1 MVSSSVK
8 DVAALAHV
16 SIGTVSNV
24 LNRPEIV
31 APETV
36 ERVMAAMEKLSYV
49 RNEAARQL
57 RVGQSH
63 AVGLITL
70 SGSNPF
76 FTEVTAAAEDAAAQA
91 GYSVIAGTSD
101 RKKERES
108 GYLNLFEELR
118 VRGVLITPV
127 GSVEARLRRMRDRGI
142 PAVLVDRVS
151 TDLSFSS
158 VSVDDITGGSLA
170 ATHLVESGR
179 RRIAFVGGPQQIR
192 QVSDRLRGA
201 RQAIAPHPDVT
212 LEVITLDALT
222 VQEGLAAGL
231 AVARRPRSERP
242 DAIFAAN
249 DLLAIGLLQG
259 LFMQGGIAIPD
270 EIALV
275 GYDDIQFAGASVV
288 PLTSVRQPSR
298 LIGESA
304 LNILLAEAENPDL
317 GTQQIVYQPELVIR
331 ASSSASFDAA
341 TLWNENTADLID
353 RDDMAADS
361 TADASPADRNAQEL
375 AL

>member
-76 FTEVTAAAEDAAAQA
+76 FTEVTAAAEDSAAQA
-91 GYSVIAGTSD
+91 GFSVIAGTSD

-158 VSVDDITGGSLA
+158 VSVDDLAGGSLA
-170 ATHLVESGR
+170 ATHLIESGR

-201 RQAIAPHPDVT
+201 RQAVAPHPEVT

-222 VQEGLAAGL
+222 VQEGLIAGR
-231 AVARRPRSERP
+231 AIARRPRSARP

-298 LIGESA
+298 LIGETA
-304 LNILLAEAENPDL
+304 VTLLLAEAEEPGR
-317 GTQQIVYQPELVIR
+317 GTQQVVYQPELVVR
-331 ASSSASFDAA
+331 ASSSALFDAS
-341 TLWNENTADLID
+341 TLWRE
-353 RDDMAADS
+353 AAD
-361 TADASPADRNAQEL
+361 DAAAETSEAAPIEAAPIEA

>member
-31 APETV
+31 APETI
-36 ERVMAAMEKLSYV
+36 ERVMAAIEKLSYV

-63 AVGLITL
+63 AVGLIAL

-76 FTEVTAAAEDAAAQA
+76 FTEVTAAAEDSAATA
-91 GYSVIAGTSD
+91 GFSVIAGTSD
-101 RKKERES
+101 RKKDRE
-108 GYLNLFEELR
+108 GRYLDLFEELR

-158 VSVDDITGGSLA
+158 VSVDDVAGGSLA
-170 ATHLVESGR
+170 ASHLVDTGR
-179 RRIAFVGGPQQIR
+179 KRIAFVGGPQQIR

-201 RQAIAPHPDVT
+201 RQAVAPHPDVT
-212 LEVITLDALT
+212 LEVIFLDALT
-222 VQEGLAAGL
+222 VQEGLAAGRTI
-231 AVARRPRSERP
+231 AARPRSERP

-288 PLTSVRQPSR
+288 PLTSIRQPSR
-298 LIGESA
+298 LIGASA
-304 LNILLAEAENPDL
+304 VSILLAEADDPDVD
-317 GTQQIVYQPELVIR
+317 TQQIVYQPELVIR
-331 ASSSASFDAA
+331 ASSSATFDAA
-341 TLWNENTADLID
+341 TLWSESLESEAAGAEP
-353 RDDMAADS
+353 AADETTEETTDE
-361 TADASPADRNAQEL
+361 TAEEL

>member
-31 APETV
+31 APETI
-36 ERVMAAMEKLSYV
+36 ERVMQAMEKLSYV

-63 AVGLITL
+63 AVGLISL

-76 FTEVTAAAEDAAAQA
+76 FTEVTAAAEDSAAQA
-91 GYSVIAGTSD
+91 GFSVIAGTSD
-101 RKKERES
+101 RMKDRES
-108 GYLNLFEELR
+108 RYLDLFEELR

-127 GSVEARLRRMRDRGI
+127 GSIEARLRRMRDRGI
-142 PAVLVDRVS
+142 PSVLVDRVS
-151 TDLSFSS
+151 TDLTFSS
-158 VSVDDITGGSLA
+158 VSVDDVAGGSLA

-179 RRIAFVGGPQQIR
+179 KRIAFVGGPQQIR

-201 RQAIAPHPDVT
+201 RQAVAPHPDVT
-212 LEVITLDALT
+212 LEVVSLDALT
-222 VQEGLAAGL
+222 VQEGLVAGRDIAA
-231 AVARRPRSERP
+231 RPRSGRP

-288 PLTSVRQPSR
+288 PLTSIRQPSR

-304 LNILLAEAENPDL
+304 VSILLAEADDPERE
-317 GTQQIVYQPELVIR
+317 TQQVVYQPELVIR
-331 ASSSASFDAA
+331 ASSSATFDPA
-341 TLWNENTADLID
+341 TLWSEPLEDEADGETAE
-353 RDDMAADS
+353 
-361 TADASPADRNAQEL
+361 EL

>member
-36 ERVMAAMEKLSYV
+36 ERVLAAIEKLSYV

-63 AVGLITL
+63 AVGLIAL
-70 SGSNPF
+70 SGGNPF
-76 FTEVTAAAEDAAAQA
+76 FTEVTAAAEDSAAKA
-91 GYSVIAGTSD
+91 GFSVIAGTSD
-101 RKKERES
+101 RKKEREN

-127 GSVEARLRRMRDRGI
+127 GSIEARLRRMRDRGI

-158 VSVDDITGGSLA
+158 VSVDDVAGGSLA
-170 ATHLVESGR
+170 ATHLIESGR
-179 RRIAFVGGPQQIR
+179 KRIAFVGGPQQIR
-192 QVSDRLRGA
+192 QVSDRLRGM
-201 RQAIAPHPDVT
+201 RQVVAPHPEVT
-212 LEVITLDALT
+212 LEVISLDALT

-231 AVARRPRSERP
+231 AIARRPRSDRP

-298 LIGESA
+298 LIGETA
-304 LNILLAEAENPDL
+304 VNLLLAEADDPDRE
-317 GTQQIVYQPELVIR
+317 TQQIVYQPELVVR
-331 ASSSASFDAA
+331 ASSSSQFDAS
-341 TLWNENTADLID
+341 TLWSE
-353 RDDMAADS
+353 AADDEPTVEATVEATMEA
-361 TADASPADRNAQEL
+361 TAEPAL
-375 AL
+375 

>member
-36 ERVMAAMEKLSYV
+36 ERVLAAIEKLSYV

-63 AVGLITL
+63 AVGLIAL
-70 SGSNPF
+70 SGGNPF
-76 FTEVTAAAEDAAAQA
+76 FTEVTAAAEDSAAKA
-91 GYSVIAGTSD
+91 GFSVIAGTSD
-101 RKKERES
+101 RKKEREN

-127 GSVEARLRRMRDRGI
+127 GSIEARLRRMRDRGI

-158 VSVDDITGGSLA
+158 VSVDDVAGGSLA
-170 ATHLVESGR
+170 ATHLIESGR
-179 RRIAFVGGPQQIR
+179 KRIAFVGGPQQIR
-192 QVSDRLRGA
+192 QVSDRLRGT
-201 RQAIAPHPDVT
+201 RQVVAPHPEVT
-212 LEVITLDALT
+212 LEVISLDALT
-222 VQEGLAAGL
+222 VQEGLAAGR
-231 AVARRPRSERP
+231 AIARRPRSDRP

-298 LIGESA
+298 LIGETA
-304 LNILLAEAENPDL
+304 VNLLLAEADDPERE
-317 GTQQIVYQPELVIR
+317 TQQIVYQPELVVR
-331 ASSSASFDAA
+331 ASSSSQFDAS
-341 TLWNENTADLID
+341 TLWSE
-353 RDDMAADS
+353 AADDEPAAEATVEAAVEA
-361 TADASPADRNAQEL
+361 TAEPAL
-375 AL
+375 

>member
-31 APETV
+31 APETI
-36 ERVMAAMEKLSYV
+36 ERVMAAIEKLSYV

-63 AVGLITL
+63 AVGLIAL

-76 FTEVTAAAEDAAAQA
+76 FTEVTAAAEDSAATA
-91 GYSVIAGTSD
+91 GFSVIAGTSD
-101 RKKERES
+101 RKKDRE
-108 GYLNLFEELR
+108 GRYLDLFEELR

-158 VSVDDITGGSLA
+158 VSVDDVAGGSLA
-170 ATHLVESGR
+170 ASHLVDTGR
-179 RRIAFVGGPQQIR
+179 KRIAFVGGPQQIR

-201 RQAIAPHPDVT
+201 RQAVAPHPDVT
-212 LEVITLDALT
+212 LEVIFLDALT
-222 VQEGLAAGL
+222 VQEGLAAGRTI
-231 AVARRPRSERP
+231 AARPRSERP

-288 PLTSVRQPSR
+288 PLTSIRQPSR
-298 LIGESA
+298 LIGASA
-304 LNILLAEAENPDL
+304 VSILLAEADDPDV

-331 ASSSASFDAA
+331 ASSSATFDAA
-341 TLWNENTADLID
+341 TLWSESLESEATGAEP
-353 RDDMAADS
+353 AADE
-361 TADASPADRNAQEL
+361 TTEETTDETTEEL